1 MKRKRE
7 LTLTAVDMPTY
18 KTAQKKTSPLPAG
31 ANVNNQFH
39 LVFIPTYKQWVGMQ
53 ANPWVI
59 PDGTTVQVLQTIWD
73 AIYMD
78 VPYTVTTG
86 DVVFDCVCSFLF
98 SFPFHF

>member
-1 MKRKRE
+1 
-7 LTLTAVDMPTY
+7 
-18 KTAQKKTSPLPAG
+18 
-31 ANVNNQFH
+31 
-39 LVFIPTYKQWVGMQ
+39 MQ

-59 PDGTTVQVLQTIWD
+59 PDGTAIQVLQTIWD

-98 SFPFHF
+98 SFPFCF